1 MQDPASIYSVYMVKC
16 ADASLY
22 CGIALDVN
30 ARITQHNASKRGARY
45 TKSRR
50 PVALVY
56 TEPCG
61 SRSDA
66 LKREIAIKR
75 LSRVAKQQ
83 LIKSMAAAA

>member
-1 MQDPASIYSVYMVKC
+1 MQDKAPTYWVYMVKC

-22 CGIALDVN
+22 CGIAIDVA
-30 ARITQHNASKRGARY
+30 ARIIQHNGSKRGARY

-56 TEPCG
+56 CEMCG

-66 LKREIAIKR
+66 LKRESAIKKLAR
-75 LSRVAKQQ
+75 TEKQQ
-83 LIKSMAAAA
+83 LIKSMTAAA